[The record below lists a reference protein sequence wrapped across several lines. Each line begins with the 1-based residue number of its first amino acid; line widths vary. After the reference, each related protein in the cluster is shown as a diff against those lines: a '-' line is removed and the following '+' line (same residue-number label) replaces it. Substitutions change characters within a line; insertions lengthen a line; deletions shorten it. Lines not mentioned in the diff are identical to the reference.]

1 MSKEIMKAKIAV
13 VLLALFTVVWI
24 TDCVNTKLVTPE
36 NSKIPYAN
44 IENIDVE
51 NYYVKGKNQQKF
63 YKIPKRVVAVGDNV
77 VETLMEL
84 GIQDNIVLAV
94 AGNKWNFQFREEN
107 QRKFQTVPQGDYK
120 NLNKET
126 IVSLN
131 PDLII
136 GQQMTFSKEYLGST
150 KYWNDRGVNTIVT
163 LNANAPNLHVHPE
176 TIENEMK
183 CISDYGKIFGK
194 EDEAAEINKEII
206 ATIEKVKR
214 NAIHYPKPKVMII
227 EFMRYFVSY
236 DNTKLVGNMAERLGG
251 YVEESPPV
259 ITSEELLKIDPDVLF
274 VVCSHS
280 VFDHCY
286 NRIYDDPAFNSL
298 KCVKNHRIYGIPMK
312 FTYSTLC
319 RTNDGLK
326 MLAKGMY
333 PGIQGLD
340 DEI

>member
-1 MSKEIMKAKIAV
+1 
-13 VLLALFTVVWI
+13 
-24 TDCVNTKLVTPE
+24 
-36 NSKIPYAN
+36 
-44 IENIDVE
+44 
-51 NYYVKGKNQQKF
+51 
-63 YKIPKRVVAVGDNV
+63 
-77 VETLMEL
+77 
-84 GIQDNIVLAV
+84 
-94 AGNKWNFQFREEN
+94 
-107 QRKFQTVPQGDYK
+107 
-120 NLNKET
+120 
-126 IVSLN
+126 
-131 PDLII
+131 
-136 GQQMTFSKEYLGST
+136 
-150 KYWNDRGVNTIVT
+150 
-163 LNANAPNLHVHPE
+163 
-176 TIENEMK
+176 MK